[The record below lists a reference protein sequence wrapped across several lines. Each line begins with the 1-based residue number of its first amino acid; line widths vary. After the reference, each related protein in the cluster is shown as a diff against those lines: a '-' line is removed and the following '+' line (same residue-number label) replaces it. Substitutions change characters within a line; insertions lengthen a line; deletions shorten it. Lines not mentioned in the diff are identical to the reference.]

1 MRRLVRTRMSLVALF
16 AAISLNSAAR
26 ATDLAVRG
34 EIVHTMA
41 GEAIRDGVVLIRDG
55 KIEKVGPA
63 GSVAI
68 PANVTPLRAAVVT
81 PGLID
86 GRATAGLTG
95 IFNHAHDQDQLEHSS
110 PMQPALRAIDAYN
123 SHEDLVAYL
132 REYGVTTLHTGHAP
146 GELISGQTMI
156 VKTMGNTVDEAVIV
170 PVAALAAN
178 LGPGAQKGG
187 GKSPGT
193 RGKEMEMLR
202 AELLKAQA
210 YAKKLE
216 KDDPEKQPDRDLGK
230 EALVRVLKGELP
242 LMITAHRAQDIASA
256 LRLQREFGFRLWLDG
271 AAEAYVLIDE
281 IKAAGVPVFVH
292 PPMMRMYAELKN
304 ASMETAAR
312 LRHAGVPIALE
323 SSFEDYVPKT
333 RVILFEAAIAA
344 ANGLTFDEA
353 LGAITIDAARILGVA
368 DRVGSLE
375 VGKDAD
381 LALYDGDPF
390 EYTSHCIGVIINGQV
405 VSETPR

>member
-1 MRRLVRTRMSLVALF
+1 MNRRNQTLVTGAALL
-16 AAISLNSAAR
+16 AAVGAAALCSAA
-26 ATDLAVRG
+26 DLAVRG

-41 GEAIRDGVVLIRDG
+41 GEPIRDGVVLIRDG
-55 KIEKVGPA
+55 KIAAVGPA
-63 GSVAI
+63 AEIAV
-68 PANVTPLRAAVVT
+68 PDDVTPLRAAVVT

-95 IFNHAHDQDQLEHSS
+95 IYNHAHDQDQLEHSS
-110 PMQPALRAIDAYN
+110 PVQPALRALDAYN
-123 SHEDLVAYL
+123 AHEELIEYL
-132 REYGVTTLHTGHAP
+132 REYGITTLHTGHAP

-156 VKTMGNTVDEAVIV
+156 VKTFGNTVDEAVLV
-170 PVAALAAN
+170 KTAAVAAT
-178 LGPGAQKGG
+178 LGTEAQKSG

-193 RGKEMEMLR
+193 RGKMMEMLR
-202 AELLKAQA
+202 SELIKAQA
-210 YAKKLE
+210 YAKKRE
-216 KDDPEKQPDRDLGK
+216 KDDPEKQPERDLAR
-230 EALVRVLKGELP
+230 ESLARVLAGELP

-256 LRLQREFGFRLWLDG
+256 LRLQKEFGFKLWLDG

-292 PPMMRMYAELKN
+292 PPLMRMYGELKN
-304 ASMETAAR
+304 ASFETAAKLR
-312 LRHAGVPIALE
+312 LAGIPIALE

-333 RVILFEAAIAA
+333 RVVLFEAAIAA
-344 ANGLTFDEA
+344 ANGLTFEQA
-353 LGAITIDAARILGVA
+353 LGAITIDAAKILGVA

-390 EYTSHCIGVIINGQV
+390 EYTTHCVGVIIDGEV
-405 VSETPR
+405 VSEQRR